1 MVGLGPGDRRET
13 TLRAAE
19 ALENADIIIGY
30 ALYVDM
36 IRERFPGKDFR
47 ATGMRGEVERC
58 KLALELAREGRRVA
72 VVCGG
77 DAGVYGMAGLIL
89 ELAGKDGDIDVEVV
103 PGLTAATAGAALLG
117 APLGHDF
124 AVVSLSDLLTPWEVI
139 EKRLE
144 CAAMGDFCVALYNP
158 GSKKR
163 KDHLRRACD
172 ALLRHARPDTVCGVA
187 RNIAREGEAVS
198 LMTLSQLRDYEA
210 DMFDT
215 CFVGNSR
222 TRVIGGRMVTPRG
235 YPDD

>member
-1 MVGLGPGDRRET
+1 M

-19 ALENADIIIGY
+19 ALENADTIVGY
-30 ALYVDM
+30 VLYVDM
-36 IRERFPGKDFR
+36 IRDRFPGKDFR

-89 ELAGKDGDIDVEVV
+89 ELAGKGGDIDVEVV
-103 PGLTAATAGAALLG
+103 PGLTAAVSGAALLG

-187 RNIAREGEAVS
+187 RNIAREGEAVA

-222 TRVIGGRMVTPRG
+222 TRVIDGKMVTPRG

>member
-1 MVGLGPGDRRET
+1 
-13 TLRAAE
+13 
-19 ALENADIIIGY
+19 
-30 ALYVDM
+30 
-36 IRERFPGKDFR
+36 
-47 ATGMRGEVERC
+47 
-58 KLALELAREGRRVA
+58 
-72 VVCGG
+72 
-77 DAGVYGMAGLIL
+77 MAGLIL

-103 PGLTAATAGAALLG
+103 PGLTAAVSGAALLG

-187 RNIAREGEAVS
+187 RNIAREGEAVA

-222 TRVIGGRMVTPRG
+222 TRVIGGSMVTPRG